1 MMSLLVLQQG
11 RLGCCAGGGLAAPL
25 RAERRL
31 RRARVR
37 AVRVLYVLPTIRTLC
52 HDTAMLCHDIFFG
65 SLRRFSVRE
74 LLISIRQ
81 QLGAWPLAQTSTA
94 CSDLMDYLNA
104 QRTQN
109 LNLHERLSALETALR
124 QHNKG
129 KGLGFVVGGIVVDVR
144 LLSQAFLGIFSVL
157 STVIPLIMLLRPAD
171 PEECALT
178 DLQVRC
184 CCGSHF
190 DISLRLTI
198 NCVAFAQ
205 KAAFQSTAA
214 AMNLTCTFN
223 MSVGPGGLITDLAP

>member
-1 MMSLLVLQQG
+1 MAS
-11 RLGCCAGGGLAAPL
+11 
-25 RAERRL
+25 
-31 RRARVR
+31 
-37 AVRVLYVLPTIRTLC
+37 I
-52 HDTAMLCHDIFFG
+52 
-65 SLRRFSVRE
+65 SW
-74 LLISIRQ
+74 LI
-81 QLGAWPLAQTSTA
+81 AWPLAQTSTA
-94 CSDLMDYLNA
+94 CSDLMDYLNI

-171 PEECALT
+171 LEECALT